1 MDRGEGPFRPL
12 PAGQDNIAGRKLS
25 GLFCFAPEASRGRS
39 IRDRPNRIFYS
50 KCEVISMA
58 GVTFK
63 DIKISYDSNVIID
76 NLSLEVNDGECF
88 AILGPSACGKTT
100 LVRALCGFKN
110 LDSGTIHIGGKLV
123 GTREKW
129 KSVAPEKRNIGV
141 VFQDYAVWPH
151 YSVFE
156 NVSYPLKKQRLPK
169 EEVKKRTLNAI
180 EQVRMKGYE
189 ERMPAQLSGGQ
200 QQRVALA
207 RALVS
212 SDQLMVLDE
221 PISNLDA
228 NLREEMR
235 FEIKELQR
243 RTGITVIY
251 ITHDQEVAL
260 AIADRMAILDRKGH
274 IRQIGVPEEIYKNP
288 NDSYIYKF
296 LGVSNFIPIE
306 RRGDGYVLG
315 NTESKD
321 PFPYEVPSE
330 HRAENLFAACRPVDI
345 RVGADGTVKG
355 IMKHVVYLGNL
366 FEYRV
371 MLGDQEIRIQQDS
384 HEAFRAG
391 VPEEGRPCG
400 LSFRNLRYYPQI
412 EEGRAAS

>member
-1 MDRGEGPFRPL
+1 
-12 PAGQDNIAGRKLS
+12 
-25 GLFCFAPEASRGRS
+25 
-39 IRDRPNRIFYS
+39 
-50 KCEVISMA
+50 MA

-63 DIKISYDSNVIID
+63 NITISYDAKVIID
-76 NLSLEVNDGECF
+76 NLSLEVDDGECF

-100 LVRALCGFKN
+100 LMRALCGFKN
-110 LDSGTIHIGGKLV
+110 LDSGQIYIGDKLV
-123 GTREKW
+123 GTKERW
-129 KSVAPEKRNIGV
+129 KSVAPEKRNVGV

-156 NVSYPLKKQRLPK
+156 NVYYPLKKRKVPK
-169 EEVKKRTLNAI
+169 EEAKKRALDAI

-189 ERMPAQLSGGQ
+189 QRMPAQLSGGQ

-212 SDQLMVLDE
+212 SNQLMVLDE

-260 AIADRMAILDRKGH
+260 AIADRMAILDRNGY
-274 IRQIGVPEEIYKNP
+274 IRQIGVPEDVYRNP
-288 NDSYIYKF
+288 KDSYIYKF
-296 LGVSNFIPIE
+296 LGVSNFIPVE
-306 RRGDGYVLG
+306 RRGQEYVLDG
-315 NTESKD
+315 TEGKQA
-321 PFPYEVPSE
+321 FPYEIPE
-330 HRAENLFAACRPVDI
+330 ALRAERLFAACRPVDI
-345 RVGADGTVKG
+345 TVGGDGPVQG
-355 IMKHVVYLGNL
+355 FVKHVVYLGNL

-371 MLGDQEIRIQQDS
+371 LLGGREIRVQQDS

-391 VPEEGRPCG
+391 VPEEGRPCA
-400 LSFRNLRYYPQI
+400 LSFRNLRFYQ
-412 EEGRAAS
+412 EDEGGPAS

>member
-1 MDRGEGPFRPL
+1 
-12 PAGQDNIAGRKLS
+12 
-25 GLFCFAPEASRGRS
+25 
-39 IRDRPNRIFYS
+39 
-50 KCEVISMA
+50 MA
-58 GVTFK
+58 GVTFQNVT
-63 DIKISYDSNVIID
+63 ISYGSNVIID

-100 LVRALCGFKN
+100 LMRALCGFKN
-110 LDSGTIHIGGKLV
+110 LDTGSIYIGDRLV
-123 GTREKW
+123 GSKEKW

-156 NVSYPLKKQRLPK
+156 NVSYPLKKRRLPK
-169 EEVKKRTLNAI
+169 EEVKKRTLSAI

-243 RTGITVIY
+243 HTGITVVY
-251 ITHDQEVAL
+251 ITHDQEDAL
-260 AIADRMAILDRKGH
+260 AIADRMAIMDKQGY

-288 NDSYIYKF
+288 KDSYIYKF

-306 RRGDGYVLG
+306 RRGQEYVLSG
-315 NTESKD
+315 TETKD
-321 PFPYEVPSE
+321 PFPYEIPSE
-330 HRAENLFAACRPVDI
+330 HRAESLFAACRPVDI
-345 RVGADGTVKG
+345 RVGEDGPVRG
-355 IMKHVVYLGNL
+355 FVKHVVYLGNL

-400 LSFRNLRYYPQI
+400 LSFRNLRFYPEI
-412 EEGRAAS
+412 EEGRSAS

>member
-1 MDRGEGPFRPL
+1 
-12 PAGQDNIAGRKLS
+12 
-25 GLFCFAPEASRGRS
+25 
-39 IRDRPNRIFYS
+39 
-50 KCEVISMA
+50 MA
-58 GVTFK
+58 GVTFEN
-63 DIKISYDSNVIID
+63 ITISYDSKVIID
-76 NLSLEVNDGECF
+76 NLSLKVEDGECF

-100 LVRALCGFKN
+100 LMRALCGFKS
-110 LDSGTIHIGGKLV
+110 LDSGQIHIGGKLV
-123 GTREKW
+123 GSKDKW
-129 KSVAPEKRNIGV
+129 KSVAPEKRNVGV

-156 NVSYPLKKQRLPK
+156 NVYYPLKKRKVPK
-169 EEVKKRTLNAI
+169 EEAKKRALHAI

-260 AIADRMAILDRKGH
+260 AIADRMAILDQKGYV
-274 IRQIGVPEEIYKNP
+274 RQVGVPEDVYRNP
-288 NDSYIYKF
+288 KDSSIYKF
-296 LGVSNFIPIE
+296 LGVSNFIPLE
-306 RRGDGYVLG
+306 RRGEGYALAG
-315 NTESKD
+315 EGANE
-321 PFPYEVPSE
+321 PFPCDVPQE
-330 HRAENLFAACRPVDI
+330 LRGAARLFAACRPVDI
-345 RVGADGTVKG
+345 SVGDDGPVKG
-355 IMKHVVYLGNL
+355 FVKHVVYLGNL

-371 MLGDQEIRIQQDS
+371 LLGGREIRVQQDS
-384 HEAFRAG
+384 HEAFKTG
-391 VPEEGRPCG
+391 VPREERPCA
-400 LSFRNLRYYPQI
+400 LSFRNLRFYGD
-412 EEGRAAS
+412 EEGGTPS